1 MPESK
6 TSLRQMLHDIRRIEE
21 NRKILT
27 EEKIQAIYRTL
38 EDDLNA
44 FIAKEYRK
52 YADENGQ
59 LYMSYL
65 DSKRQRAKFLQ
76 EIVENVDNI
85 TPELKK
91 TLTSL
96 VNKTYEE
103 CYKGMAET
111 VTQAATA
118 ENIAEVGKSLS
129 VRPETLKRAVDNN
142 ISKLTLPQVLQKH
155 RAEIIYQIQQ
165 ELNIGLINGDR
176 YERMAN
182 RISERVGV
190 SMSKA
195 RNIVRTESH
204 RNVESGMMD
213 CAENIDKK
221 LDGSDLIYAA
231 TWKTMKDSRV
241 RPQVMRRTKHG
252 WKHGYSKNGADHMKM
267 EGVTVRV
274 GELFDLGNGVK
285 AKAPGLS
292 GVAAHDCNCRCYLDY
307 NLMTVEEFAKATG
320 KSVEEIRN
328 KYSMEISTGNR
339 HQLIENIRSK
349 QIWQGIGE
357 SERDYIVDYL
367 KDGDEN
373 TLTLINNTIDKVSV
387 EWLRESGTSHYRPGT
402 GNITMYSE
410 DSNNKLAQT
419 FWHEYGHFVDDDDVS
434 GAGIKY
440 IETFTNK
447 RTGKVRTFEYNGT
460 SFKAEKIGYKEASEK
475 DVNKLLKDAG
485 LSDKYYAQ
493 ASDEYGYGGCWI
505 HRKSDDSF
513 IDVESSYSEMDELSK
528 AMGKI
533 FDDVSGLTKARNY
546 LKDMGYPDDPNWDD
560 YFETYY
566 TPKRGIAKTREKYK
580 GAEKEYQ
587 KAIDDAA
594 DAKAKFESTHDMET
608 LKNEQNTLI
617 EKAYYAKEKFG
628 WVSDTIDG
636 SCCGAFLSNISL
648 GGHSASYYQTDNHG
662 LREGVA
668 NVFMANATGDKD
680 VVKAM
685 KEICPEIYKVLTEAW
700 KVGK

>member
-111 VTQAATA
+111 VTQAATT

-129 VRPETLKRAVDNN
+129 VRPETLKRAVENN
-142 ISKLTLPQVLQKH
+142 ISKLTLPRVLQKH

-204 RNVESGMMD
+204 RNIESGMMD

-252 WKHGYSKNGADHMKM
+252 WKHGYSKNGANHMKM

-274 GELFDLGNGVK
+274 GELFDLGGGVK
-285 AKAPGLS
+285 TKAPSQS
-292 GVAAHDCNCRCYLDY
+292 GVAAHDCNCRCFLEY

-320 KSVEEIRN
+320 QSVESVRK
-328 KYSMEISTGNR
+328 KYDKPEPLTQSAEDYYAESVKKEPQITEALRSAVDNTDAALVGLDYRLKTKDSYRRKVKKEVLDVQEKVNARGLKYTVTENDVISNM
-339 HQLIENIRSK
+339 
-349 QIWQGIGE
+349 
-357 SERDYIVDYL
+357 RDV
-367 KDGDEN
+367 
-373 TLTLINNTIDKVSV
+373 
-387 EWLRESGTSHYRPGT
+387 
-402 GNITMYSE
+402 
-410 DSNNKLAQT
+410 
-419 FWHEYGHFVDDDDVS
+419 
-434 GAGIKY
+434 
-440 IETFTNK
+440 
-447 RTGKVRTFEYNGT
+447 VRYTC
-460 SFKAEKIGYKEASEK
+460 
-475 DVNKLLKDAG
+475 
-485 LSDKYYAQ
+485 LSDKTNFINNYK
-493 ASDEYGYGGCWI
+493 GI
-505 HRKSDDSF
+505 TDD
-513 IDVESSYSEMDELSK
+513 LSK
-528 AMGKI
+528 K
-533 FDDVSGLTKARNY
+533 
-546 LKDMGYPDDPNWDD
+546 GYSVVRVKNTFKPNV
-560 YFETYY
+560 
-566 TPKRGIAKTREKYK
+566 PYK
-580 GAEKEYQ
+580 GINTIIQDSNGYNFELQFHTKQSFDLKNGILHELYEKERLVTTPEAEKE
-587 KAIDDAA
+587 
-594 DAKAKFESTHDMET
+594 
-608 LKNEQNTLI
+608 L
-617 EKAYYAKEKFG
+617 
-628 WVSDTIDG
+628 
-636 SCCGAFLSNISL
+636 
-648 GGHSASYYQTDNHG
+648 
-662 LREGVA
+662 LR
-668 NVFMANATGDKD
+668 K
-680 VVKAM
+680 KM
-685 KEICPEIYKVLTEAW
+685 KEISDSIVFPDDI
-700 KVGK
+700 GKIIAFDNLPDILDKITK

>member
-118 ENIAEVGKSLS
+118 ENIAEVVKSLS
-129 VRPETLKRAVDNN
+129 VRPETLKRAVENN

-204 RNVESGMMD
+204 RNIESGMMD

-274 GELFDLGNGVK
+274 GELFDLGGGVK
-285 AKAPGLS
+285 TKAPSQS
-292 GVAAHDCNCRCYLDY
+292 GVAAHDCNCRCYLSY

-320 KSVEEIRN
+320 QSVESVRK
-328 KYSMEISTGNR
+328 KYDKPEPLTQSAEDYYAESVKKEPQITEALRSAVDNTDAALVGLDYRLKTKDSYRRKVKKEVLDVQEKVNARGLKYTVTENDVISNM
-339 HQLIENIRSK
+339 
-349 QIWQGIGE
+349 
-357 SERDYIVDYL
+357 RDV
-367 KDGDEN
+367 
-373 TLTLINNTIDKVSV
+373 
-387 EWLRESGTSHYRPGT
+387 
-402 GNITMYSE
+402 
-410 DSNNKLAQT
+410 
-419 FWHEYGHFVDDDDVS
+419 
-434 GAGIKY
+434 
-440 IETFTNK
+440 
-447 RTGKVRTFEYNGT
+447 VRYTC
-460 SFKAEKIGYKEASEK
+460 
-475 DVNKLLKDAG
+475 
-485 LSDKYYAQ
+485 LSDKTNFINNYK
-493 ASDEYGYGGCWI
+493 GI
-505 HRKSDDSF
+505 TDD
-513 IDVESSYSEMDELSK
+513 LSK
-528 AMGKI
+528 K
-533 FDDVSGLTKARNY
+533 
-546 LKDMGYPDDPNWDD
+546 GYSVVRVKNTFKPNA
-560 YFETYY
+560 
-566 TPKRGIAKTREKYK
+566 PYK
-580 GAEKEYQ
+580 GINTIIQDSNGYNFELQFHTKQSFDLKNGILHELYEKERLVTTPEAEKE
-587 KAIDDAA
+587 
-594 DAKAKFESTHDMET
+594 
-608 LKNEQNTLI
+608 L
-617 EKAYYAKEKFG
+617 
-628 WVSDTIDG
+628 
-636 SCCGAFLSNISL
+636 
-648 GGHSASYYQTDNHG
+648 
-662 LREGVA
+662 LR
-668 NVFMANATGDKD
+668 K
-680 VVKAM
+680 KM
-685 KEICPEIYKVLTEAW
+685 KEISDSIVFPDDI
-700 KVGK
+700 GKIIAFDNLPDILDKITK

>member
-1 MPESK
+1 MGGDILPESK

-129 VRPETLKRAVDNN
+129 VRPETLKRAVENN

-190 SMSKA
+190 SASKA

-204 RNVESGMMD
+204 RNIESGMMD

-267 EGVTVRV
+267 DGVTVRV

-285 AKAPGLS
+285 AKAPGKS
-292 GVAAHDCNCRCYLDY
+292 GVAAHDCNCRCYLSY

-320 KSVEEIRN
+320 QSVESVRK
-328 KYSMEISTGNR
+328 KYDKPEPLTQSAEDYYAESVKKEPQITEALRSAVDNTDAALVGLDYRLKTKDSYRRKVKKEVLDVQEKVNARGLKYTVTENDVISNM
-339 HQLIENIRSK
+339 
-349 QIWQGIGE
+349 
-357 SERDYIVDYL
+357 RDV
-367 KDGDEN
+367 
-373 TLTLINNTIDKVSV
+373 
-387 EWLRESGTSHYRPGT
+387 
-402 GNITMYSE
+402 
-410 DSNNKLAQT
+410 
-419 FWHEYGHFVDDDDVS
+419 
-434 GAGIKY
+434 
-440 IETFTNK
+440 
-447 RTGKVRTFEYNGT
+447 VRYTC
-460 SFKAEKIGYKEASEK
+460 
-475 DVNKLLKDAG
+475 
-485 LSDKYYAQ
+485 LSDKTNFINNYK
-493 ASDEYGYGGCWI
+493 GI
-505 HRKSDDSF
+505 TDD
-513 IDVESSYSEMDELSK
+513 LSK
-528 AMGKI
+528 K
-533 FDDVSGLTKARNY
+533 
-546 LKDMGYPDDPNWDD
+546 GYSVVRVKNTFKPNA
-560 YFETYY
+560 
-566 TPKRGIAKTREKYK
+566 PYK
-580 GAEKEYQ
+580 GINTIIQDSNGYNFELQFHTKQSFDLKNGILHELYEKERLVTTPEAEKE
-587 KAIDDAA
+587 
-594 DAKAKFESTHDMET
+594 
-608 LKNEQNTLI
+608 L
-617 EKAYYAKEKFG
+617 
-628 WVSDTIDG
+628 
-636 SCCGAFLSNISL
+636 
-648 GGHSASYYQTDNHG
+648 
-662 LREGVA
+662 LR
-668 NVFMANATGDKD
+668 K
-680 VVKAM
+680 KM
-685 KEICPEIYKVLTEAW
+685 KEISDSIVFPDDI
-700 KVGK
+700 GKIIAFDNLPDILDKITK

>member
-1 MPESK
+1 MGGDILPESK

-85 TPELKK
+85 TPDLKK
-91 TLTSL
+91 TMMSL

-129 VRPETLKRAVDNN
+129 VRPETLKRAVENN

-204 RNVESGMMD
+204 RNIESGMMD

-274 GELFDLGNGVK
+274 GELFDLGGGVK
-285 AKAPGLS
+285 TKAPSQS
-292 GVAAHDCNCRCYLDY
+292 GVAAHDCNCRCYLSY

-320 KSVEEIRN
+320 QSVESVRK
-328 KYSMEISTGNR
+328 KYDKPEPLTQSAEDYYAESVKKEPQITEALRSAVDNTDAALVGLDYRLKTKDSYRRKVKKEVLDVQEKVNARGLKYTVTENDVISNM
-339 HQLIENIRSK
+339 
-349 QIWQGIGE
+349 
-357 SERDYIVDYL
+357 RDV
-367 KDGDEN
+367 
-373 TLTLINNTIDKVSV
+373 
-387 EWLRESGTSHYRPGT
+387 
-402 GNITMYSE
+402 
-410 DSNNKLAQT
+410 
-419 FWHEYGHFVDDDDVS
+419 
-434 GAGIKY
+434 
-440 IETFTNK
+440 
-447 RTGKVRTFEYNGT
+447 VRYTC
-460 SFKAEKIGYKEASEK
+460 
-475 DVNKLLKDAG
+475 
-485 LSDKYYAQ
+485 LSDKTNFINNYK
-493 ASDEYGYGGCWI
+493 GI
-505 HRKSDDSF
+505 TDD
-513 IDVESSYSEMDELSK
+513 LSK
-528 AMGKI
+528 K
-533 FDDVSGLTKARNY
+533 
-546 LKDMGYPDDPNWDD
+546 GYSVVRVKNTFKPNA
-560 YFETYY
+560 
-566 TPKRGIAKTREKYK
+566 PYK
-580 GAEKEYQ
+580 GINTIIQDSNGYNFELQFHTKQSFDLKNGILHELYEKERLVTTPEAEKE
-587 KAIDDAA
+587 
-594 DAKAKFESTHDMET
+594 
-608 LKNEQNTLI
+608 L
-617 EKAYYAKEKFG
+617 
-628 WVSDTIDG
+628 
-636 SCCGAFLSNISL
+636 
-648 GGHSASYYQTDNHG
+648 
-662 LREGVA
+662 LR
-668 NVFMANATGDKD
+668 K
-680 VVKAM
+680 KM
-685 KEICPEIYKVLTEAW
+685 KEISDSIVFPDDI
-700 KVGK
+700 GKIIAFDNLPDILDKITK

>member
-76 EIVENVDNI
+76 EIVENVDSI

-103 CYKGMAET
+103 CYKGMAGT

-118 ENIAEVGKSLS
+118 ENIAEVCKSLS
-129 VRPETLKRAVDNN
+129 VRPETLKRAVENN

-204 RNVESGMMD
+204 RNIESGMMD

-274 GELFDLGNGVK
+274 GELFDLGGGVK
-285 AKAPGLS
+285 TKAPSQS
-292 GVAAHDCNCRCYLDY
+292 GVAAHDCNCRCYLSY

-320 KSVEEIRN
+320 QSVEKIESKYKMIHDATEADVRERMNDSGITDLKLQDTIRKGKFDEAIQAAKAAN
-328 KYSMEISTGNR
+328 KNGACVDTHPMKELRTYKTFLARDGMAGVAVKPDGDITAVFKNSNSKAKGAVND
-339 HQLIENIRSK
+339 LIITARANGGTKMDCYGQFLVNAYERCGYVPVARVPFNADYVDDSYLLEKKFDVFVMMKNSDDIETVIKKNAAKSYKLSSAEDLDKIKTIKDYDEALAYRDKLLSK
-349 QIWQGIGE
+349 Q
-357 SERDYIVDYL
+357 
-367 KDGDEN
+367 EN
-373 TLTLINNTIDKVSV
+373 
-387 EWLRESGTSHYRPGT
+387 
-402 GNITMYSE
+402 
-410 DSNNKLAQT
+410 
-419 FWHEYGHFVDDDDVS
+419 
-434 GAGIKY
+434 
-440 IETFTNK
+440 
-447 RTGKVRTFEYNGT
+447 
-460 SFKAEKIGYKEASEK
+460 
-475 DVNKLLKDAG
+475 
-485 LSDKYYAQ
+485 
-493 ASDEYGYGGCWI
+493 
-505 HRKSDDSF
+505 
-513 IDVESSYSEMDELSK
+513 
-528 AMGKI
+528 
-533 FDDVSGLTKARNY
+533 
-546 LKDMGYPDDPNWDD
+546 
-560 YFETYY
+560 
-566 TPKRGIAKTREKYK
+566 
-580 GAEKEYQ
+580 
-587 KAIDDAA
+587 
-594 DAKAKFESTHDMET
+594 
-608 LKNEQNTLI
+608 
-617 EKAYYAKEKFG
+617 
-628 WVSDTIDG
+628 
-636 SCCGAFLSNISL
+636 
-648 GGHSASYYQTDNHG
+648 
-662 LREGVA
+662 
-668 NVFMANATGDKD
+668 
-680 VVKAM
+680 
-685 KEICPEIYKVLTEAW
+685 
-700 KVGK
+700 

>member
-44 FIAKEYRK
+44 FVAKEYRK

-118 ENIAEVGKSLS
+118 ENIADVGKSLS
-129 VRPETLKRAVDNN
+129 VRPETLKRAVENN

-155 RAEIIYQIQQ
+155 RAEVIYQIQE

-204 RNVESGMMD
+204 RNIESGMMD

-274 GELFDLGNGVK
+274 GELFDLGGGVK
-285 AKAPGLS
+285 TKAPSQS
-292 GVAAHDCNCRCYLDY
+292 GVAAHDCNCRCYLSY

-320 KSVEEIRN
+320 QSVESVRK
-328 KYSMEISTGNR
+328 KYDKPEPLTQSAEDYYAESVKKEPQITEALRSAVDNTDAALVGLDYRLKTKDSYRRKVKKEVLDVQEKVNARGLKYTVTENDVISNM
-339 HQLIENIRSK
+339 
-349 QIWQGIGE
+349 
-357 SERDYIVDYL
+357 RDV
-367 KDGDEN
+367 
-373 TLTLINNTIDKVSV
+373 
-387 EWLRESGTSHYRPGT
+387 
-402 GNITMYSE
+402 
-410 DSNNKLAQT
+410 
-419 FWHEYGHFVDDDDVS
+419 
-434 GAGIKY
+434 
-440 IETFTNK
+440 
-447 RTGKVRTFEYNGT
+447 VRYTC
-460 SFKAEKIGYKEASEK
+460 
-475 DVNKLLKDAG
+475 
-485 LSDKYYAQ
+485 LSDKTNFINNYK
-493 ASDEYGYGGCWI
+493 GI
-505 HRKSDDSF
+505 TDD
-513 IDVESSYSEMDELSK
+513 LSK
-528 AMGKI
+528 K
-533 FDDVSGLTKARNY
+533 
-546 LKDMGYPDDPNWDD
+546 GYSVVRVKNTFKPNA
-560 YFETYY
+560 
-566 TPKRGIAKTREKYK
+566 PYK
-580 GAEKEYQ
+580 GINTIIQDSNGYNFELQFHTKQSFDLKNGILHELYEKERLVTTPEAEKE
-587 KAIDDAA
+587 
-594 DAKAKFESTHDMET
+594 
-608 LKNEQNTLI
+608 L
-617 EKAYYAKEKFG
+617 
-628 WVSDTIDG
+628 
-636 SCCGAFLSNISL
+636 
-648 GGHSASYYQTDNHG
+648 
-662 LREGVA
+662 LR
-668 NVFMANATGDKD
+668 K
-680 VVKAM
+680 KM
-685 KEICPEIYKVLTEAW
+685 KEISDSIVFPDDI
-700 KVGK
+700 GKIIAFDNLPDILDKITK

>member
-85 TPELKK
+85 TPDLKK
-91 TLTSL
+91 TMMSL

-129 VRPETLKRAVDNN
+129 VRPETLKRAVENN

-204 RNVESGMMD
+204 RNIESGMMD

-274 GELFDLGNGVK
+274 GELFDLGGGVK
-285 AKAPGLS
+285 TKAPSQS
-292 GVAAHDCNCRCYLDY
+292 GVAAHDCNCRCYLSY

-320 KSVEEIRN
+320 QSVESVRK
-328 KYSMEISTGNR
+328 KYDKPEPLTQSAEDYYAESVKKEPQITEALRSAVDNTDAALVGLDYRLKTKDSYRRKVKKEVLDVQEKVNARGLKYTVTENDVISNM
-339 HQLIENIRSK
+339 
-349 QIWQGIGE
+349 
-357 SERDYIVDYL
+357 RDV
-367 KDGDEN
+367 
-373 TLTLINNTIDKVSV
+373 
-387 EWLRESGTSHYRPGT
+387 
-402 GNITMYSE
+402 
-410 DSNNKLAQT
+410 
-419 FWHEYGHFVDDDDVS
+419 
-434 GAGIKY
+434 
-440 IETFTNK
+440 
-447 RTGKVRTFEYNGT
+447 VRYTC
-460 SFKAEKIGYKEASEK
+460 
-475 DVNKLLKDAG
+475 
-485 LSDKYYAQ
+485 LSDKTNFINNYK
-493 ASDEYGYGGCWI
+493 GI
-505 HRKSDDSF
+505 TDD
-513 IDVESSYSEMDELSK
+513 LSK
-528 AMGKI
+528 K
-533 FDDVSGLTKARNY
+533 
-546 LKDMGYPDDPNWDD
+546 GYSVVRVKNTFKPNA
-560 YFETYY
+560 
-566 TPKRGIAKTREKYK
+566 PYK
-580 GAEKEYQ
+580 GINTIIQDSNGYNFELQFHTKQSFDLKNGILHELYEKERLVTTPEAEKE
-587 KAIDDAA
+587 
-594 DAKAKFESTHDMET
+594 
-608 LKNEQNTLI
+608 L
-617 EKAYYAKEKFG
+617 
-628 WVSDTIDG
+628 
-636 SCCGAFLSNISL
+636 
-648 GGHSASYYQTDNHG
+648 
-662 LREGVA
+662 LR
-668 NVFMANATGDKD
+668 K
-680 VVKAM
+680 KM
-685 KEICPEIYKVLTEAW
+685 KEISDSIVFPDDI
-700 KVGK
+700 GKIIAFDNLPDILDKITK

>member
-6 TSLRQMLHDIRRIEE
+6 TSLKQMLHDIRRIEE

-129 VRPETLKRAVDNN
+129 VRPETLKRAVENN

-274 GELFDLGNGVK
+274 GELFDLGGGVK
-285 AKAPGLS
+285 TKAPSQS
-292 GVAAHDCNCRCYLDY
+292 GVAAHDCNCRCYLSY

-320 KSVEEIRN
+320 QSVESVRK
-328 KYSMEISTGNR
+328 KYDKPEPLTQSAEDYYAESVKKEPQITEALRSAVDNTDAALVGLDYRLKTKDSYRRKVKKEVLDVQEKVNARGLKYTVTENDVISNM
-339 HQLIENIRSK
+339 
-349 QIWQGIGE
+349 
-357 SERDYIVDYL
+357 RDV
-367 KDGDEN
+367 
-373 TLTLINNTIDKVSV
+373 
-387 EWLRESGTSHYRPGT
+387 
-402 GNITMYSE
+402 
-410 DSNNKLAQT
+410 
-419 FWHEYGHFVDDDDVS
+419 
-434 GAGIKY
+434 
-440 IETFTNK
+440 
-447 RTGKVRTFEYNGT
+447 VRYTC
-460 SFKAEKIGYKEASEK
+460 
-475 DVNKLLKDAG
+475 
-485 LSDKYYAQ
+485 LSDKTNFINNYK
-493 ASDEYGYGGCWI
+493 GI
-505 HRKSDDSF
+505 TDD
-513 IDVESSYSEMDELSK
+513 LSK
-528 AMGKI
+528 K
-533 FDDVSGLTKARNY
+533 
-546 LKDMGYPDDPNWDD
+546 GYSVVRVKNTFKPNA
-560 YFETYY
+560 
-566 TPKRGIAKTREKYK
+566 PYK
-580 GAEKEYQ
+580 GINTIIQDSNGYNFELQFHTKQSFDLKNGILHELYEKERLVTTPEAEKE
-587 KAIDDAA
+587 
-594 DAKAKFESTHDMET
+594 
-608 LKNEQNTLI
+608 L
-617 EKAYYAKEKFG
+617 
-628 WVSDTIDG
+628 
-636 SCCGAFLSNISL
+636 
-648 GGHSASYYQTDNHG
+648 
-662 LREGVA
+662 LR
-668 NVFMANATGDKD
+668 K
-680 VVKAM
+680 KM
-685 KEICPEIYKVLTEAW
+685 KEISDSIVFPDDI
-700 KVGK
+700 GKIIAFDNLPDILDKITK

>member
-1 MPESK
+1 
-6 TSLRQMLHDIRRIEE
+6 MLHDIRRIEE

-118 ENIAEVGKSLS
+118 ENIAEVGKTLS
-129 VRPETLKRAVDNN
+129 VRPETLKRAVENN

-155 RAEIIYQIQQ
+155 RAEVIYQIQQ

-204 RNVESGMMD
+204 RNIESGMMD

-274 GELFDLGNGVK
+274 GELFDLGGGVK
-285 AKAPGLS
+285 TKAPSQS
-292 GVAAHDCNCRCYLDY
+292 GVAAHDCNCRCYLSY

-320 KSVEEIRN
+320 QSVESVRK
-328 KYSMEISTGNR
+328 KYDKPEPLTQSAEDYYAESVKKEPQITEALRSAVDNTDAALVGLDYRLKTKDSYRRKVKKEVLDVQEKVNARGLKYTVTENDVISNM
-339 HQLIENIRSK
+339 
-349 QIWQGIGE
+349 
-357 SERDYIVDYL
+357 RDV
-367 KDGDEN
+367 
-373 TLTLINNTIDKVSV
+373 
-387 EWLRESGTSHYRPGT
+387 
-402 GNITMYSE
+402 
-410 DSNNKLAQT
+410 
-419 FWHEYGHFVDDDDVS
+419 
-434 GAGIKY
+434 
-440 IETFTNK
+440 
-447 RTGKVRTFEYNGT
+447 VRYTC
-460 SFKAEKIGYKEASEK
+460 
-475 DVNKLLKDAG
+475 
-485 LSDKYYAQ
+485 LSDKTNFINNYK
-493 ASDEYGYGGCWI
+493 GI
-505 HRKSDDSF
+505 TDD
-513 IDVESSYSEMDELSK
+513 LSK
-528 AMGKI
+528 K
-533 FDDVSGLTKARNY
+533 
-546 LKDMGYPDDPNWDD
+546 GYSVVRVKNTFKPNA
-560 YFETYY
+560 
-566 TPKRGIAKTREKYK
+566 PYK
-580 GAEKEYQ
+580 GINTIIQDSNGYNFELQFHTKQSFDLKNGILHELYEKERLVTTPEAEKE
-587 KAIDDAA
+587 
-594 DAKAKFESTHDMET
+594 
-608 LKNEQNTLI
+608 L
-617 EKAYYAKEKFG
+617 
-628 WVSDTIDG
+628 
-636 SCCGAFLSNISL
+636 
-648 GGHSASYYQTDNHG
+648 
-662 LREGVA
+662 LR
-668 NVFMANATGDKD
+668 K
-680 VVKAM
+680 KM
-685 KEICPEIYKVLTEAW
+685 KEISDSIVFPDDI
-700 KVGK
+700 GKIIAFDNLPDILDKITK

>member
-76 EIVENVDNI
+76 EIVENVDSI

-103 CYKGMAET
+103 CYKGMAGT

-129 VRPETLKRAVDNN
+129 VRPETLKRAVENN

-176 YERMAN
+176 YERMAK

-204 RNVESGMMD
+204 RNIESGMMD

-285 AKAPGLS
+285 AKAPGKS
-292 GVAAHDCNCRCYLDY
+292 GVAAHDCNCRCYLSY

-320 KSVEEIRN
+320 QSVESVRK
-328 KYSMEISTGNR
+328 KYDKPEPLTQSAEDYYAESVKKEPQITEALRSAVDNTDAALVGLDYRLKTKDSYRRKVKKEVLDVQEKVNARGLKYTVTENDVISNM
-339 HQLIENIRSK
+339 
-349 QIWQGIGE
+349 
-357 SERDYIVDYL
+357 RDV
-367 KDGDEN
+367 
-373 TLTLINNTIDKVSV
+373 
-387 EWLRESGTSHYRPGT
+387 
-402 GNITMYSE
+402 
-410 DSNNKLAQT
+410 
-419 FWHEYGHFVDDDDVS
+419 
-434 GAGIKY
+434 
-440 IETFTNK
+440 
-447 RTGKVRTFEYNGT
+447 VRYTC
-460 SFKAEKIGYKEASEK
+460 
-475 DVNKLLKDAG
+475 
-485 LSDKYYAQ
+485 LSDKTNFINNYK
-493 ASDEYGYGGCWI
+493 GI
-505 HRKSDDSF
+505 TDD
-513 IDVESSYSEMDELSK
+513 LSK
-528 AMGKI
+528 K
-533 FDDVSGLTKARNY
+533 
-546 LKDMGYPDDPNWDD
+546 GYSVVRVKNTFKPNA
-560 YFETYY
+560 
-566 TPKRGIAKTREKYK
+566 PYK
-580 GAEKEYQ
+580 GINTIIQDSNGYNFELQFHTKQSFDLKNGILHELYEKERLVTTPEAEKE
-587 KAIDDAA
+587 
-594 DAKAKFESTHDMET
+594 
-608 LKNEQNTLI
+608 L
-617 EKAYYAKEKFG
+617 
-628 WVSDTIDG
+628 
-636 SCCGAFLSNISL
+636 
-648 GGHSASYYQTDNHG
+648 
-662 LREGVA
+662 LR
-668 NVFMANATGDKD
+668 K
-680 VVKAM
+680 KM
-685 KEICPEIYKVLTEAW
+685 KEISDSIVFPDDI
-700 KVGK
+700 GKIIAFDNLPDILDKITK

>member
-85 TPELKK
+85 TPDLKK
-91 TLTSL
+91 TMMSL

-129 VRPETLKRAVDNN
+129 VRPETLKRAVENN

-155 RAEIIYQIQQ
+155 RAEIIYQIQE

-204 RNVESGMMD
+204 RNIESGMMD

-267 EGVTVRV
+267 DGVTVRV
-274 GELFDLGNGVK
+274 GELFDLGGGVK
-285 AKAPGLS
+285 TKAPSQS
-292 GVAAHDCNCRCYLDY
+292 GVAAHDCNCRCYLSY

-320 KSVEEIRN
+320 QSVESVRK
-328 KYSMEISTGNR
+328 KYDKPEPLTQSAEDYYAESVKKEPQITEALRSAVDNTDAALVGLDYRLKTKDSYRRKVKKEVLDVQEKVNARGLKYTVTENDVISNM
-339 HQLIENIRSK
+339 
-349 QIWQGIGE
+349 
-357 SERDYIVDYL
+357 RDV
-367 KDGDEN
+367 
-373 TLTLINNTIDKVSV
+373 
-387 EWLRESGTSHYRPGT
+387 
-402 GNITMYSE
+402 
-410 DSNNKLAQT
+410 
-419 FWHEYGHFVDDDDVS
+419 
-434 GAGIKY
+434 
-440 IETFTNK
+440 
-447 RTGKVRTFEYNGT
+447 VRYTC
-460 SFKAEKIGYKEASEK
+460 
-475 DVNKLLKDAG
+475 
-485 LSDKYYAQ
+485 LSDKTNFINNYK
-493 ASDEYGYGGCWI
+493 GI
-505 HRKSDDSF
+505 TDD
-513 IDVESSYSEMDELSK
+513 LSK
-528 AMGKI
+528 K
-533 FDDVSGLTKARNY
+533 
-546 LKDMGYPDDPNWDD
+546 GYSVVRVKNTFKPNA
-560 YFETYY
+560 
-566 TPKRGIAKTREKYK
+566 PYK
-580 GAEKEYQ
+580 GINTIIQDSNGYNFELQFHTKQSFDLKNGILHELYEKERLVTTPEAEKE
-587 KAIDDAA
+587 
-594 DAKAKFESTHDMET
+594 
-608 LKNEQNTLI
+608 L
-617 EKAYYAKEKFG
+617 
-628 WVSDTIDG
+628 
-636 SCCGAFLSNISL
+636 
-648 GGHSASYYQTDNHG
+648 
-662 LREGVA
+662 LR
-668 NVFMANATGDKD
+668 K
-680 VVKAM
+680 KM
-685 KEICPEIYKVLTEAW
+685 KEISDSIVFPDDI
-700 KVGK
+700 GKIIAFDNLPDILDKITK